1 MNNDIQKIKEELER
15 DEAKTRVEF
24 TSYEKDQ
31 EESAIISYE
40 ELLRN
45 SQRNKSVNIP
55 TNSTY
60 EEKKMNE
67 FIDEVSKYKMPS
79 NTTNYENEE
88 KFLNKLKNLKNNLN
102 A

>member
-45 SQRNKSVNIP
+45 SQRNKSVNI
-55 TNSTY
+55 
-60 EEKKMNE
+60 
-67 FIDEVSKYKMPS
+67 
-79 NTTNYENEE
+79 
-88 KFLNKLKNLKNNLN
+88 LNKLKNLKNNLN